1 MVLYK
6 ILYLGFFYLLT
17 FKIGITMNV
26 YMTTVEDETL
36 KEI

>member
-17 FKIGITMNV
+17 FLIWIIMNV
-26 YMTTVEDETL
+26 YITTVEDETL